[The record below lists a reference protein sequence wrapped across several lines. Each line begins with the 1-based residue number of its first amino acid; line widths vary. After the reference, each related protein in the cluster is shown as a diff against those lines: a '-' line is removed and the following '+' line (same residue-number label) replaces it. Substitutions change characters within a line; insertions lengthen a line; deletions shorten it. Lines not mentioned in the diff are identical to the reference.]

1 MKKKTFDCVEMKRA
15 SQEKIYSQIKDMTR
29 EEQVAFFRKGAEE
42 FERRKN
48 SAKRNRK

>member
-1 MKKKTFDCVEMKRA
+1 MKKKTFDCIEMKRA

-48 SAKRNRK
+48 SAKRNQK